1 MSPER
6 PSETPEAPAAE
17 PEYLKQ
23 ADSVRQKLLPAED
36 PTEWRRALEAVAKPP
51 EAPADNAAPGKNPLH
66 LALQK
71 DLHAQWLNVSAIL
84 DAVVKL
90 DPKDLSETRQKTA
103 LRHLAKYL
111 QTRQQYLRVVH
122 DKIENV
128 ITPKLAPYLELS
140 PEELA
145 AEQLTD
151 RLLPMQYD
159 VARTVG
165 LSGKPKDI
173 AAPVSVILFSA
184 MRQKLKADSLQKIV
198 EAIQADPKKDEAH
211 VIFLRQAGLPDREH
225 TPENIAAVKLL
236 AGYAAKNWPK
246 LPEALRVSEYPTLD
260 TLPIDQALLYLGDVG
275 AGVALQE
282 IAVQISVAFRSG
294 HTPDLAKVIEKMDQ
308 TGAMFS
314 PQAAQV
320 TLAKFVPSTTK
331 QQRDQAREDAA
342 ATVAF
347 SRGSIAKAT
356 PVRGTTGFI
365 DGQNRGVQAM
375 VTGVAG
381 DIQKNATSYRA
392 RLLQASFLKSDGA
405 DAELYRELDTTL
417 TKLLDRGEAKFHPA
431 FELYMLLEQGDR
443 STILQPLKL
452 HDFLVKNGETKLANS
467 LEAHLISKY
476 SELAKKAVTS
486 ADLSMTLDEFKL
498 SERQKTEVSNA
509 SEYLRDE
516 GVAQIEKWWDKFY
529 KVFSKNPEL
538 LIIFAPTA
546 LWALTKVTK
555 GVASAV
561 RFRAN
566 LQMRDLAKFAT
577 MNGAEIDALAK
588 QHGVSVEQLRVS
600 QGEVTKLLAEY
611 DIIQNHRFGYTP
623 SLSASVTQKA
633 RDKYL
638 IRQEARAIHNAFLKP
653 AELNDLAG
661 ALKGRFGPREGRR
674 FADTLAPM
682 VDNDANAIEGA
693 LRSVGYS
700 EADAQAAVAHLRAAP
715 EAGTKATVRQPTRPT
730 VAAEVL
736 IDVSRID
743 TGKMDARAIADL
755 AAKLDIKVD
764 GRSATDVK
772 ADVDAAL
779 KAGTHPRIKK

>member
-6 PSETPEAPAAE
+6 PSEAPEQPVAE

-23 ADSVRQKLLPAED
+23 ADSVRQKLLPGED
-36 PTEWRRALEAVAKPP
+36 PASWKRALEAVAKPP
-51 EAPADNAAPGKNPLH
+51 DAPADNAAPGKNPMH

-71 DLHAQWLNVSAIL
+71 DLHTQWLNISQIL
-84 DAVVKL
+84 EAVVKI
-90 DPKDLSETRQKTA
+90 DAKDLTETRQKTA

-151 RLLPMQYD
+151 RLLSMQYD
-159 VARTVG
+159 VVRTVG
-165 LSGKPKDI
+165 LAGKPKEL

-198 EAIQADPKKDEAH
+198 EAVQADPKKDEAH
-211 VIFLRQAGLPDREH
+211 KLFLRQAGLPEKEL

-236 AGYAAKNWPK
+236 AGYAAKNWSK
-246 LPEALRVSEYPTLD
+246 LPDALRVSEYPTLD

-282 IAVQISVAFRSG
+282 IAIQISVAFRSG

-308 TGAMFS
+308 SGAMFS

-320 TLAKFVPSTTK
+320 TLSKFVPSETK

-347 SRGSIAKAT
+347 SRSPIAKAT
-356 PVRGTTGFI
+356 PVRGITGFI

-375 VTGVAG
+375 VTGSAG
-381 DIQKNATSYRA
+381 DIQKNASSYRT
-392 RLLQASFLKSDGA
+392 RLLQASFLKPSGA
-405 DAELYRELDTTL
+405 DAELYGELDTTL

-452 HDFLVKNGETKLANS
+452 HDFLVKNGEAKLANS
-467 LEAHLISKY
+467 LEAHLIAKY

-486 ADLSMTLDEFKL
+486 ADLSMALDEFKL

-546 LWALTKVTK
+546 LWVLAKVTK
-555 GVASAV
+555 GVSSAV
-561 RFRAN
+561 RFR
-566 LQMRDLAKFAT
+566 
-577 MNGAEIDALAK
+577 AK

-600 QGEVTKLLAEY
+600 QGEVAKLLAEY

-623 SLSASVTQKA
+623 SLSPSVTQKA

-653 AELNDLAG
+653 AELNELAG

-682 VDNDANAIEGA
+682 VDNDASAVEGA

-700 EADAQAAVAHLRAAP
+700 EADAKAAVAHLRVAP
-715 EAGTKATVRQPTRPT
+715 DAGGTAPKATVRQPTRPT
-730 VAAEVL
+730 TPAEEI
-736 IDVSRID
+736 IDATRID
-743 TGKMDARAIADL
+743 TGKMDAKAIAEL
-755 AAKLDIKVD
+755 AVKLDIKVD
-764 GRSATDVK
+764 GRSGADIKT
-772 ADVDAAL
+772 DVDAAL
-779 KAGTHPRIKK
+779 KAGTHPRLKK